1 MYYYYNQDFESQKY
15 KKIFEIREFKIFFEK
30 LIVTISS
37 NIGNFRSIRT
47 KKFNFIILKRKIIYI
62 ARPRNKYG
70 DAVNHVLD

>member
-30 LIVTISS
+30 LIVTIPS
-37 NIGNFRSIRT
+37 NIGNFCSIRT